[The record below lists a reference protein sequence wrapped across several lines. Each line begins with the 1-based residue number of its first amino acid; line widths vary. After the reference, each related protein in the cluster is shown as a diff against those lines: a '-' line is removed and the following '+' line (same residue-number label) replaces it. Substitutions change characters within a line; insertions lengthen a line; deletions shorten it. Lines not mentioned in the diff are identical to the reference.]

1 MRAVLQGVVLK
12 SVVALGMCSA
22 AFAADSIREA
32 PRRLKPAE
40 VGVGTLV
47 SDFTATDFR
56 GEPVSLSAI
65 RGERGTLI
73 ALTSTSCPLCQK
85 YVPTLARIE
94 ESCRERGIG
103 VVFLNPIASD
113 RSEKIGAAIE
123 THGLE
128 GPYIH
133 DQDETLARSLGAL
146 TTTEVF
152 LLDAAGTLV
161 YRGAID
167 DQYGFGYALNE
178 PRESYLEAAIDAL
191 LAGRR
196 PEVAATTA
204 PGCELWSPESVA
216 EARSDI
222 PVTWHERVSRIVQ
235 QNCQECHRDGGL
247 GPFPLETADEV
258 IAHAGMIRRVVSRG
272 LMPPWFAGPVE
283 GQEPGH
289 WANDRSLSERDR
301 EDLLAW
307 LEGDRAL
314 GDPENGPLP
323 LSFTDEWQI
332 GEPDLVVQ
340 IPKPMAIQATGQM
353 PYQHATIE
361 TTFDE
366 EKWVQ
371 AVEIR
376 PTNRAVVHHVL
387 VFVRMPGAEKVRNRD
402 GFFAAYVPGNDH
414 QIYPDGLARR
424 LPAGASLVFQLH
436 YTPIGTAAEDQTRLA
451 LRFAEEPPTHLI
463 RTTGIYNGKIAIPPG
478 ASNHAETASI
488 TVPSDVKLLGF
499 MPHMHLRGKAF
510 RYDLIKRDDSRRTLL
525 DVPAYDFNWQL
536 EYRLS
541 EPLDV
546 DRGSKLEVTGW
557 YDNSAENPANPDPT
571 ITVEW
576 GDQTDDEMLIGYI
589 EYYVP
594 GEPIAAEDDPAD
606 GDDPVSQRFRRVDR
620 NGDGQ
625 VSREELP
632 LERVFARLDL
642 DTDGFITLE
651 EARQGLRRR

>member
-1 MRAVLQGVVLK
+1 MQRVLQLL
-12 SVVALGMCSA
+12 SVVVVTAGVAASA
-22 AFAADSIREA
+22 GAAVDSVREA
-32 PRRLKPAE
+32 PRRLKGAE
-40 VGVGTLV
+40 AGVGRFVPDLA
-47 SDFTATDFR
+47 ATDFR
-56 GEPVSLSAI
+56 GEPVRLSEV
-65 RGERGTLI
+65 RGERGLLI

-85 YVPTLARIE
+85 YAPTLAAIE
-94 ESCRERGIG
+94 TTCREKGIG

-113 RSEKIGAAIE
+113 RPEKIAAVIE
-123 THGLE
+123 THSLE

-133 DQDETLARSLGAL
+133 DRDESLARSLGAL

-152 LLDAAGTLV
+152 LIDAAGTLV

-167 DQYGFGYALNE
+167 DQYGFGYARNE
-178 PRESYLEAAIDAL
+178 PRKTYLLDAIEAL
-191 LAGRR
+191 KAGRR

-216 EARSDI
+216 DAGSDV

-235 QNCQECHRDGGL
+235 ANCQECHREGGL

-272 LMPPWFAGPVE
+272 QMPPWFAGPVE
-283 GQEPGH
+283 GQSPGH

-301 EDLLAW
+301 KDLLAW
-307 LEGDRAL
+307 LAGDRAL
-314 GDPENGPLP
+314 GDPANGPLP
-323 LSFTDEWQI
+323 VQYPEEWQI

-340 IPKPMAIQATGQM
+340 IPEPKAIKATGQM
-353 PYQHATIE
+353 PYEYAAVE
-361 TTFDE
+361 TTLE
-366 EKWVQ
+366 EDRWIQ
-371 AVEIR
+371 AVEIQ

-387 VFVRMPGAEKVRNRD
+387 VFVRLPGEKRVENRD

-414 QIYPDGLARR
+414 QVYPEGLARR
-424 LPAGASLVFQLH
+424 LPAGAKLVFQLH
-436 YTPIGTAAEDQTRLA
+436 YTPIGTATEDQTRLG
-451 LRFAEEPPTHLI
+451 LRFSETPPTHLV

-488 TVPSDVKLLGF
+488 TVPDDVKLLAF

-510 RYDLIKRDDSRRTLL
+510 RYDLVEGDDSRQTIL

-546 DRGSKLEVTGW
+546 ARSSKLVVTGW
-557 YDNSAENPANPDPT
+557 YDNSADNPANPDPT
-571 ITVEW
+571 ITVNW
-576 GDQTDDEMLIGYI
+576 GDQTDEEMLIGYI

-594 GEPIAAEDDPAD
+594 GDPVVAD
-606 GDDPVSQRFRRVDR
+606 GTSTGDDPIARRFRRVDR
-620 NGDGQ
+620 DGDGK

-632 LERVFARLDL
+632 LERLFGRLDQ
-642 DTDGFITLE
+642 DEDGFVSLE
-651 EARQGLRRR
+651 EARAVLGKR